1 MSEPEKTLPERT
13 VPRILRRYKRDQRV
27 RRLSRRARK
36 LLPWIE
42 EADGPAVKAWA
53 ELEVLASL
61 TYDRLRS
68 EGILNSEGEPKTLLE
83 SYQRLRKTQLS
94 FEKELGMTP
103 AARMAL
109 KANSR
114 KSDFDLAAAM
124 TADAEATEDG
134 E

>member
-1 MSEPEKTLPERT
+1 MIDEKLPLALGSRN
-13 VPRILRRYKRDQRV
+13 LKRRQRDQRV

-36 LLPWIE
+36 LLPWVE
-42 EADGPAVKAWA
+42 EADGPAVRAWA

-61 TYDRLRS
+61 AYDRLRA
-68 EGILNSEGEPKTLLE
+68 EGITDTTGEPRALLE
-83 SYQRLRKTQLS
+83 TYQRLRKAQLS

-124 TADAEATEDG
+124 TADAEATDG